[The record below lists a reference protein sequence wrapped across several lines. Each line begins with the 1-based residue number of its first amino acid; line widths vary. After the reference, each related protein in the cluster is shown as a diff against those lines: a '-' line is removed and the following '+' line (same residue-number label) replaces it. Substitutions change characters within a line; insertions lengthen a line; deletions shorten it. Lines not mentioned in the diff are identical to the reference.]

1 MLKLKIIKRK
11 TKNRQPKEEKQLRI
25 LVVEDDEHLNGV
37 IARGLRE
44 EGHAVDVAFDGPD
57 GQYLAEVNPYDLVV
71 LDWMLPGQS
80 GLDVCERLRQKGFH
94 MPVLLLTAKGT
105 VADRVAGLD
114 SGADDYLT
122 KPFAFDELL
131 ARVRALL
138 RRQTAIRSNLLQI
151 ADLSLDRRTRLV
163 SRAGVS
169 ITFTAKE
176 FSLLEYF
183 MLNPNMVLSR
193 RSIEEHAWN
202 YEYESESNL
211 IDVYMRR
218 LRRKIDDP
226 FRLKLFETIKG
237 AGYRLR
243 AVPQPE

>member
-1 MLKLKIIKRK
+1 MSLVRKRSNYRAK
-11 TKNRQPKEEKQLRI
+11 KRFNKLRI

-37 IARGLRE
+37 IARGLKE
-44 EGHAVDVAFDGPD
+44 EGHAVDVAYDGPE
-57 GQYLAEVNPYDLVV
+57 GQYLAEINPYDLIV
-71 LDWMLPGQS
+71 LDWMLPGRA
-80 GLDVCERLRQKGFH
+80 GIEVCERLRRKGFH
-94 MPVLLLTAKGT
+94 MPVLMLTAKGS
-105 VADRVAGLD
+105 VSDRVEGLD

-138 RRQTAIRSNLLQI
+138 RRQTAVRSNLLQI
-151 ADLSLDRRTRLV
+151 ADLGLDRRTRQV
-163 SRAGVS
+163 NRAGVPV
-169 ITFTAKE
+169 TLTAKE

-183 MLNPNMVLSR
+183 MLNPDMVLSR

-211 IDVYMRR
+211 IDVYIRR

-243 AVPQPE
+243 SVPQPE